1 MKIDKS
7 VKLIYTTSRAP
18 GAVINAVPVPTID
31 GTAHSGH
38 GIACV
43 GYEAGATPLTGV
55 ATRKGGSRA
64 YVKLTVNRGDLKVIP
79 VTNEDDGRV
88 IGFEIAASGDDASLA
103 LAAAIAEMAEHL
115 KMDM

>member
-7 VKLIYTTSRAP
+7 AQLIYSPRTP
-18 GAVINAVPVPTID
+18 GAVINGVTIDTID

-55 ATRKGGSRA
+55 ANRKGGSRA
-64 YVKLTVNRGDLKVIP
+64 YVRLTVNRGDLKVIP
-79 VTNEDDGRV
+79 VTGKSGDV
-88 IGFEIAASGDDASLA
+88 IGIEFAASGDDASVA
-103 LAAAIAEMAEHL
+103 LATAIAEIAETL
-115 KMDM
+115 RDNL

>member
-64 YVKLTVNRGDLKVIP
+64 YVKLTANRGDIKAIP
-79 VTNEDDGRV
+79 VTGESGKV
-88 IGFEIAASGDDASLA
+88 IGIEFAASGDDAGLA
-103 LAAAIAEMAEHL
+103 LAAAIAEIADQL
-115 KMDM
+115 KMDL

>member
-7 VKLIYTTSRAP
+7 AKLIYGPRRVP
-18 GAVINAVPVPTID
+18 GAVINTVSVPTIS

-38 GIACV
+38 RISCV
-43 GYEAGATPLTGV
+43 GYEAGATPLTGE

-79 VTNEDDGRV
+79 VTGKSGEV
-88 IGFEIAASGDDASLA
+88 IGIEFAASGDDASIA
-103 LAAAIAEMAEHL
+103 LAAAIAEIAETL
-115 KMDM
+115 RDNL

>member
-43 GYEAGATPLTGV
+43 GYEAGATRLTGV

-64 YVKLTVNRGDLKVIP
+64 YVRLTVNRGDLKVIP
-79 VTNEDDGRV
+79 VKDEDGQV
-88 IGFEIAASGDDASLA
+88 IGFEIAASGDDAGLA
-103 LAAAIAEMAEHL
+103 LAAAIAEMADRL
-115 KMDM
+115 KNDM

>member
-7 VKLIYTTSRAP
+7 VKLIYTPSRAP

-64 YVKLTVNRGDLKVIP
+64 YVRLTVNRGDLKVIP
-79 VTNEDDGRV
+79 VMDEDGQV
-88 IGFEIAASGDDASLA
+88 IGFEIAASGDDAGLA
-103 LAAAIAEMAEHL
+103 LAAAIAEMADRL
-115 KMDM
+115 KNDM